1 MGTIQR
7 QRTGTPTCSVCG
19 HDEADALMRELTNGE
34 RVADVAARYEVSAAA
49 IYRHQRN
56 HAVVLAAFD
65 IESDSSLSL
74 VDRLVG
80 IMDRARAASKVAYE
94 RGDLRTGALIGDA
107 AVRAANSLQNFGV
120 DSEKIATDIRKANDI
135 RRQALDLS
143 RSIEHFV
150 ATYPQQAEPLAIAAE
165 AVGAHDLAAAF
176 REEDS
181 DHAPDT
187 DEKILEKHQ

>member
-1 MGTIQR
+1 M
-7 QRTGTPTCSVCG
+7 S
-19 HDEADALMRELTNGE
+19 ELANGE
-34 RVADVAARYEVSAAA
+34 RVADVAVRYEVSAAS

-80 IMDRARAASKVAYE
+80 IMDRARAASRVAYE

-107 AVRAANSLQNFGV
+107 AVRAANSLQSFGV
-120 DSEKIATDIRKANDI
+120 DSEKVAADIRKADEI

-143 RSIEHFV
+143 LSIERFV

-176 REEDS
+176 RQEVS
-181 DHAPDT
+181 DDAPDT
-187 DEKILEKHQ
+187 NEKTLEKHQ